1 MKFSLL
7 IILSLTCFACNHQNK
22 TQQEPVDT
30 ALSIPDTFYPK
41 VTYKPLR
48 CGLYISDSQDIAY
61 KSAEVFHDSTGDEF
75 MDRYITR
82 IYNGQEEEDGGPA
95 FMKRVVD
102 TATFTM
108 LNPYYFKDKNNIYCF
123 AATSDGGMIS
133 TLAGIDLKSFRVN
146 KQNEAFARDKN
157 YTFRYGYIVE
167 KKDRAKFGVDTLS
180 W

>member
-7 IILSLTCFACNHQNK
+7 IILSLTCLACNHQNK
-22 TQQEPVDT
+22 PQQEPVDT
-30 ALSIPDTFYPK
+30 TRSIPDTLYPK
-41 VTYKPLR
+41 ITYKPLR

-61 KSAEVFHDSTGDEF
+61 KSVEVFHDSTGDEF
-75 MDRYITR
+75 MYRYITR

-95 FMKRVVD
+95 FMKKVVD
-102 TATFTM
+102 TATFII
-108 LNPYYFKDKNNIYCF
+108 LNSYYFKDKNNIYCF

-146 KQNEAFARDKN
+146 KQNEAFARDKKN
-157 YTFRYGYIVE
+157 IFRHGYILD
-167 KKDRAKFGVDTLS
+167 KKEQADFGVDTLS